1 LYPFQTDAQEA
12 TMLENFRQDL
22 RGGVRNLLKRPGFT
36 SIAVLSLALGIG
48 ANTAIFTIINAVFL
62 HPLPVEKPS
71 ELAQMYTRDTLTVD
85 TNANF
90 QLTPTSLPNYEDY
103 RDQNSVF
110 SGLAADT
117 FTIPLNWGGQAEPV
131 QLLGV
136 LVSPNFFDVLGVK
149 AYRGRT
155 FSPDEGKKVGADPV
169 VVLSYAL
176 WAHRFGSSDKI
187 IGQTISLNAT
197 SYTVIGVAPQNFK
210 GIVSLGPPEVLWIPL
225 SMRDSVLTG
234 QLQALENHRRMRWI
248 TIVGRLKPGVAIDQ
262 ARASL
267 KTIAAGLEKEYPR
280 DNKGR
285 TCELYSLN
293 ESALGINQR
302 KQFSLAGSVLMGVVG
317 LVLLIAC
324 VNLANLLLAQSA
336 QREKEMTIRAA
347 IGANRRRLVAQLLT
361 ESTLLSLVG
370 GAAGLVIAFWG
381 RKILWS
387 FRPPFLPDG
396 SMDLSFDSRV
406 LFFTLA
412 VSLVTGLIFGIIPA
426 IKASN
431 IDLNEILKVG
441 GRGGTLGW
449 AHNRMRSLLI
459 VSEIALALVALVG
472 AGLFL
477 RSMQRA
483 QEINPGYES
492 KNLFQYAFDLGA
504 LRYNP
509 AHGQQFF
516 RDAIEHAK
524 SVPGVADAAISSNGL
539 FGGGLAG
546 TIFREGEQT
555 DPNNRGTLITLNNV
569 SPGYFSTLRVPIL
582 GGRDFNDFDREKTTP
597 VAVVNKAMANLLW
610 PGQEAVGKHFFIVVD
625 PTKYEVVG
633 VVGTTVVGQIGEDP
647 QPQAFFPLRQQYSP
661 FATLAVRT
669 IGDPEA
675 LMGAVRTQ
683 VNQLDRNLA
692 LTNGQTIGQTLAQGL
707 WPSRMG
713 AALLG
718 LFGLLALVLASIGI
732 YGVLSYS
739 VSQRTSEIGIRMALG
754 AQSKQVLALVLKQG
768 MLLAV
773 IGAVLGVVVAL
784 PVTRLASTL
793 LYGVSPTDPLT
804 YISITLL
811 LMAVALLACYIPARR
826 ATRVDPLVALRYE

>member
-103 RDQNSVF
+103 HDQNSVF

-669 IGDPEA
+669 TGDPEA